1 MSKYHPQFVPI
12 ESGTVFGRYT
22 VKEHWKHGIYFC
34 ECVCGKRLKI
44 SSWELT
50 HGRRQGCNRCVGGL
64 AKGEASFN
72 ELYGRYRRNAEKFK
86 RDFTLTKEQAKILFL
101 SNCHYC
107 GDIPSL
113 IVQKKRAWSPF
124 IYNGVDRVDNA
135 VGYVL
140 SNCLPCCAICNHMK
154 HILSYEDF
162 LRHIKKIAEHRG

>member
-86 RDFTLTKEQAKILFL
+86 RDFTLTKGHGRRLFIMG
-101 SNCHYC
+101 S
-107 GDIPSL
+107 IAL
-113 IVQKKRAWSPF
+113 IMRLGMFFRTAYHVVRF
-124 IYNGVDRVDNA
+124 
-135 VGYVL
+135 
-140 SNCLPCCAICNHMK
+140 AIT
-154 HILSYEDF
+154 
-162 LRHIKKIAEHRG
+162 